1 MANPNPN
8 MTVATPKDYWLSP
21 NALHIE
27 RNALGYP
34 DYIQASC
41 ISGAQILVYIKG
53 IISYDAGHNYRRWP
67 LQASP
72 TVFNTH
78 TEKYVYVAVPRDSTL
93 SSAIVVYPSE
103 LLDIYGKND
112 QQQQVG
118 SEKYYY
124 IFLQGILSS
133 SGDNGT
139 VQRDWLEG
147 HTVLTGYLSS
157 NEAINAGP
165 DEAEWFQY
173 STVDEIVTFL
183 KDLTMKAGT
192 KFREL
197 FAKAVTIVSGGYI
210 TFEGKTGSV
219 SGIANADTSVESEAD
234 IVTPKYMDG
243 KALSKSHNDKTDF
256 DIELKN
262 LRANGTVDVFG
273 GLTIGRTEDGYG
285 VTGEGAATLSTVVVD
300 EVRDPKSTEQD
311 RVIVG
316 AQGFNLYM
324 GKDGKSHL
332 YIDYLMTRTKF
343 FAASA
348 EVRKV
353 SYSGG
358 TTLFSNAGST
368 IMKVAHVLDDAG
380 VTVGY
385 KCYAAADDGTT
396 RTANWWHVGMMALC
410 QTFNVKAGET
420 ENLQNRYYWR
430 LVVGVGQETLEDGK
444 LYDYV
449 ILSNRKTFAGSDSIT
464 EDGRSLAAVFEEQEG
479 KTTDDGNNVIAN
491 RMFFGYEPAADG
503 GEPDVPQPYDVIVQ
517 AGDQI
522 QWNRFGNL
530 IKLTTSTEDGSDNG
544 NAPAIA
550 IYHAMGAPY
559 KTGDTV
565 NPYQWKT
572 LTSLDSPL
580 LVLKNAKNF
589 KFFTDDNP
597 DNIIDPVTVTYDL
610 VPSSEYIIRKPNSQ
624 TATPNDITFTL
635 RKRTGNVTED
645 MKDGYLLTADYTTT
659 AGESKS
665 GVAINRLSDIG
676 VSFYLLASVTVRATV
691 KADNTPVTLTLPILS
706 DGAKGDTGTS
716 FKVLGYALA
725 HAKTYAELQQI
736 TPTDGGLYLV
746 DDTTGMEGG
755 GKKPCVVQWKNGKY
769 IVCDSNDGDSYKIG
783 EILWTNTGTYWLDIG
798 SVKGE
803 GVVISDM
810 SVTYAISDSAT
821 VTPTEWQS
829 AIIAAT
835 DAKPYLWTRT
845 TVTYKDSEGE
855 HTTVSYAIA
864 YKGKDGDKGTP
875 GANGTDAVEFIVS
888 NAPLVFDTDENGVVS
903 ASVSKTATIQVM
915 RSGKN
920 ITSEVSNLFPSN
932 SNMGCGKPTLTKRTD
947 GIDVT
952 ISGASINK
960 DSKLGVS
967 VTSGYVIVYMAI
979 GSTLYSQQIPFL
991 VNVAKFTGTI
1001 SADNKKLRTDYT
1013 ELTNR
1018 VGAVETDVNGIP
1030 IKTQGELKKYTS
1042 TIEQTAR
1049 EISLKV
1055 TEETVNMARNC
1066 IVGSALREYDEITPI
1081 NGTEKVTIM
1090 TQGVGGTN
1098 YAQCYCIGATA
1109 NSWTGLYFKDV
1120 RVKPQTKYIFS
1131 VWMRMTAKP
1140 DNGSYVAIKTY
1151 NTSVTG
1157 TEVARIKFPD
1167 SQTLNVWALYKV
1179 AVSVPAACNRLL
1191 IETGVRKNGAIDLC
1205 RPMLEEGD
1213 TYQGWSLSPYAVTID
1228 DAVVATGL
1236 DIKNGIIKATADKF
1250 EIRNNNGE
1258 QTAAVNEKGRLE
1270 VKSGLFSGFIVKKMT
1285 TLTPDNIS
1293 EYLKSSQSN
1302 GYLSMDF
1309 SAAGSY
1315 VCFTGAMKAKYGD
1328 DYPSPVLPFYN
1339 IGSISASLGV
1349 TAEEAISYIGQ
1360 IVIIANKSDTTVNVI
1375 GGGTIKG
1382 GGTQSQWIETGYMA
1396 VLACEF
1402 EYTSVKNYKIVWN
1415 GYCVKI

>member
-1 MANPNPN
+1 MIDIKIFSK
-8 MTVATPKDYWLSP
+8 PK
-21 NALHIE
+21 
-27 RNALGYP
+27 
-34 DYIQASC
+34 
-41 ISGAQILVYIKG
+41 GAKI
-53 IISYDAGHNYRRWP
+53 
-67 LQASP
+67 
-72 TVFNTH
+72 
-78 TEKYVYVAVPRDSTL
+78 
-93 SSAIVVYPSE
+93 
-103 LLDIYGKND
+103 
-112 QQQQVG
+112 
-118 SEKYYY
+118 
-124 IFLQGILSS
+124 S
-133 SGDNGT
+133 SGGSSFAS
-139 VQRDWLEG
+139 VSAAAP
-147 HTVLTGYLSS
+147 TGRAAEADHAKTADTAKTAELARLAEMAQDVSPDAPELKHYLRKDKD
-157 NEAINAGP
+157 
-165 DEAEWFQY
+165 DEANG
-173 STVDEIVTFL
+173 VIRFL
-183 KDLTMKAGT
+183 
-192 KFREL
+192 R
-197 FAKAVTIVSGGYI
+197 
-210 TFEGKTGSV
+210 
-219 SGIANADTSVESEAD
+219 
-234 IVTPKYMDG
+234 
-243 KALSKSHNDKTDF
+243 
-256 DIELKN
+256 
-262 LRANGTVDVFG
+262 
-273 GLTIGRTEDGYG
+273 GLTVGRTGDGYG
-285 VTGEGAATLSTVVVD
+285 VTGEGAATLSSCVVESVRNAEATD
-300 EVRDPKSTEQD
+300 ED
-311 RVIVG
+311 RTIVG
-316 AQGFNLYM
+316 GKGFDLYM

-332 YIDYLMTRTKF
+332 YIDYLTTRTKF

-410 QTFNVKAGET
+410 QTFNVKAGVT

-430 LVVGVGQETLEDGK
+430 LVVGTGQETLEDGK

-449 ILSNRKTFAGSDSIT
+449 ILSNKRTSMGSEACVPVTSQKVIGA
-464 EDGRSLAAVFEEQEG
+464 DGKALVFGDVMIQVTTTGEKQSLAAVFEEQEG
-479 KTTDDGNNVIAN
+479 KTTDDGNNAIAN

-503 GEPDVPQPYDVIVQ
+503 GEPDVPQPFDVIVQ

-550 IYHAMGAPY
+550 MYHAMGAPY

-589 KFFTDDNP
+589 KFFTDDDP

-610 VPSSEYIIRKPNSQ
+610 VPSSDYIIRKPNSQ

-635 RKRTGNVTED
+635 TKRTGNVSET

-659 AGESKS
+659 DGASKS

-691 KADNTPVTLTLPILS
+691 NA
-706 DGAKGDTGTS
+706 
-716 FKVLGYALA
+716 
-725 HAKTYAELQQI
+725 
-736 TPTDGGLYLV
+736 
-746 DDTTGMEGG
+746 DDT
-755 GKKPCVVQWKNGKY
+755 
-769 IVCDSNDGDSYKIG
+769 
-783 EILWTNTGTYWLDIG
+783 
-798 SVKGE
+798 
-803 GVVISDM
+803 VISHVLPVL
-810 SVTYAISDSAT
+810 S
-821 VTPTEWQS
+821 
-829 AIIAAT
+829 
-835 DAKPYLWTRT
+835 
-845 TVTYKDSEGE
+845 
-855 HTTVSYAIA
+855 
-864 YKGKDGDKGTP
+864 DGDKGDRGDDGT
-875 GANGTDAVEFIVS
+875 NGKDAVEFIVS

-903 ASVSKTATIQVM
+903 ASVSKTATIRVM

-952 ISGASINK
+952 ISGASVNK
-960 DSKLGVS
+960 DSTLGVS

-979 GSTLYSQQIPFL
+979 GSTLYSRQIPFM
-991 VNVAKFTGTI
+991 VNLAKFTGTI

-1030 IKTQGELKKYTS
+1030 IKTQGELTKYTS

-1055 TEETVNMARNC
+1055 TEETVNVARNC

-1090 TQGVGGTN
+1090 TEGVGGTN

-1157 TEVARIKFPD
+1157 TEVARIAFPD
-1167 SQTLNVWALYKV
+1167 SQTLNVWALFKV

-1213 TYQGWSLSPYAVTID
+1213 TYQGWSLSPYDVTID

-1270 VKSGLFSGFIVKKMT
+1270 VKSGLFSGFIVKKIT

-1328 DYPSPVLPFYN
+1328 DYPSPVLPFYD

-1402 EYTSVKNYKIVWN
+1402 EYTSVKSYKIVWN

>member
-1 MANPNPN
+1 MIDIKIFSK
-8 MTVATPKDYWLSP
+8 PK
-21 NALHIE
+21 
-27 RNALGYP
+27 
-34 DYIQASC
+34 
-41 ISGAQILVYIKG
+41 GAKI
-53 IISYDAGHNYRRWP
+53 
-67 LQASP
+67 
-72 TVFNTH
+72 
-78 TEKYVYVAVPRDSTL
+78 
-93 SSAIVVYPSE
+93 
-103 LLDIYGKND
+103 
-112 QQQQVG
+112 
-118 SEKYYY
+118 
-124 IFLQGILSS
+124 S
-133 SGDNGT
+133 SGGSSFAS
-139 VQRDWLEG
+139 VSAAAP
-147 HTVLTGYLSS
+147 TGRAAEADHAKTADTAKTAELARLAEMAQDVSPDAPELKHYLRKDKD
-157 NEAINAGP
+157 
-165 DEAEWFQY
+165 DEANG
-173 STVDEIVTFL
+173 VIRFL
-183 KDLTMKAGT
+183 
-192 KFREL
+192 R
-197 FAKAVTIVSGGYI
+197 
-210 TFEGKTGSV
+210 
-219 SGIANADTSVESEAD
+219 
-234 IVTPKYMDG
+234 
-243 KALSKSHNDKTDF
+243 
-256 DIELKN
+256 
-262 LRANGTVDVFG
+262 
-273 GLTIGRTEDGYG
+273 GLTVGRTGDGYG
-285 VTGEGAATLSTVVVD
+285 VTGEGAATLSSCVVESVRNAEATD
-300 EVRDPKSTEQD
+300 ED
-311 RVIVG
+311 RTIVG
-316 AQGFNLYM
+316 GKGFDLYM

-332 YIDYLMTRTKF
+332 YIDYLTARTKF

-449 ILSNRKTFAGSDSIT
+449 ILSNKRTFMGSEACVPVTSQKVIGA
-464 EDGRSLAAVFEEQEG
+464 DGKALVFGDVMIQVTTTGEKQSLAAVFEEQEG
-479 KTTDDGNNVIAN
+479 KTTDDGNNVIAS

-550 IYHAMGAPY
+550 MYHAMGAPY

-589 KFFTDDNP
+589 KFFTDDDP

-645 MKDGYLLTADYTTT
+645 MKDGYVLTADYTTT
-659 AGESKS
+659 DGASKS

-676 VSFYLLASVTVRATV
+676 VSFFLLASVTVRATV
-691 KADNTPVTLTLPILS
+691 KADNTTVRLTLPILS

-725 HAKTYAELQQI
+725 HAKNYADLQKI
-736 TPTDGGLYLV
+736 TPTENGLYLV

-783 EILWTNTGTYWLDIG
+783 EILWTNSGTYWLDIG

-864 YKGKDGDKGTP
+864 YKGKDGDKGDP
-875 GANGTDAVEFIVS
+875 GANGKDAVEFIVK

-920 ITSEVSNLFPSN
+920 ITSEVGNLFPSN
-932 SNMGCGKPTLTKRTD
+932 SNMGCGKPKLTKQTD

-952 ISGASINK
+952 ISGASIYK
-960 DSKLGVS
+960 DSTLGVS

-979 GSTLYSQQIPFL
+979 GSTLYSRQIPFM
-991 VNVAKFTGTI
+991 VNLAKFTGTI

-1018 VGAVETDVNGIP
+1018 VGTVETDVNGIP
-1030 IKTQGELKKYTS
+1030 IKTQGELTKYTS

-1055 TEETVNMARNC
+1055 TEETVNVARNC

-1090 TQGVGGTN
+1090 TEGVGGTN

-1157 TEVARIKFPD
+1157 TEVARIAFPD

-1213 TYQGWSLSPYAVTID
+1213 TYQGWSLSPYDVTID

-1258 QTAAVNEKGRLE
+1258 QTASVNEKGRLE

-1285 TLTPDNIS
+1285 TFTPDNIS
-1293 EYLKSSQSN
+1293 EYFKSSQSN

-1402 EYTSVKNYKIVWN
+1402 EYTSIKSYKIVWN